1 MIDNRWPCNIFRNG
15 EIRGKPHLSAILR
28 YKGKSRFNR
37 IFRRVQ
43 LQGLST
49 NPNLTFGMEHTHDTI
64 GNADFTLASQT
75 TNAKNFSL
83 VNLQIYTFYHFTGHI
98 NL

>member
-1 MIDNRWPCNIFRNG
+1 
-15 EIRGKPHLSAILR
+15 
-28 YKGKSRFNR
+28 
-37 IFRRVQ
+37 
-43 LQGLST
+43 
-49 NPNLTFGMEHTHDTI
+49 MEHTHDTI